1 MSNDNPRKLSTVL
14 QDALDDLSDNPSL
27 QKISD
32 QLGTRA
38 YGAFIVLL
46 TLPNFIPGVSILSG
60 TLLLLFSLQMA
71 LGIEKP
77 WLPKFIGNVCIS
89 KATLEK
95 GLKLALP
102 KLVKI
107 EHYIKPRLVI
117 FTIKIAIRLIG
128 LVIAFFSFVVLLPIP
143 LSNFIPS
150 IALLF
155 IAFGMLQKD
164 GVLVL
169 ISTVLGTI
177 YCVTFIWFVW
187 KIIITLITQF

>member
-107 EHYIKPRLVI
+107 EH
-117 FTIKIAIRLIG
+117 
-128 LVIAFFSFVVLLPIP
+128 
-143 LSNFIPS
+143 
-150 IALLF
+150 
-155 IAFGMLQKD
+155 
-164 GVLVL
+164 
-169 ISTVLGTI
+169 
-177 YCVTFIWFVW
+177 
-187 KIIITLITQF
+187 